1 MTGPRAA
8 ICYETLAGATRYT
21 SGTII
26 EWRAD
31 GRVLIVDDETG
42 NHLEGLLVPDYLA
55 GMS

>member
-21 SGTII
+21 SGLIL

-42 NHLEGLLVPDYLA
+42 SPLEGLVVPDYLA

>member
-8 ICYETLAGATRYT
+8 ICYETLTGATRYT
-21 SGTII
+21 SGTIV

-42 NHLEGLLVPDYLA
+42 ARLEGLVVPDYLV
-55 GMS
+55 GMA

>member
-8 ICYETLAGATRYT
+8 ICYETLSGATRYT
-21 SGTII
+21 SGRIV

-42 NHLEGLLVPDYLA
+42 SQLEGLLVPDYLA